1 MALKFDRDKVN
12 KIASEILL
20 SLGLLEDLRKL
31 AKEDFISD
39 PHKISSAKYSFIVAI
54 EGIIDL
60 CNHVIAKNSYR
71 TPEDYADTFRVLA
84 QVKMIDEDWANRL
97 VQMARFRNRLVHIYW
112 EVDNDELY
120 RIMHSHL
127 QDIRDFL
134 KKFGEILRK

>member
-1 MALKFDRDKVN
+1 MKFDRDKVN
-12 KIASEILL
+12 KIISEILL

-31 AKEDFISD
+31 TKDDFISD

-84 QVKMIDEDWANRL
+84 QVGMIDEDYANKL